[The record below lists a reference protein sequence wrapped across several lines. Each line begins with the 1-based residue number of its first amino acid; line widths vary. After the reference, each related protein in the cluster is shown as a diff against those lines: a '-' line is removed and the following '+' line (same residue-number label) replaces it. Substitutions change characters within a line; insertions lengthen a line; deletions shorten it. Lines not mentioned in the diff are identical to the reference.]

1 MTLAAEN
8 TCLVVGR
15 NVFSEQI
22 LENTEWVITEKTG
35 NIPMMRKNVTKHTTQ
50 YMFDT
55 SKSNQTQIT

>member
-1 MTLAAEN
+1 LQLKIHVWSWE
-8 TCLVVGR
+8 V